1 MNNRTTDHAKIATKR
16 FFENPCLNSAVVYYF
31 AIPSVKQKVL
41 EGYNSYQQFLEEAR
55 ETAPEDFVDFAK
67 EAIEKNSM
75 TAELYEQNVLEIFK
89 QKITDIFYC
98 ASMYIAVSDQLI
110 DLLEERG
117 DKNQDLLQL
126 VISAINDFIEAKS
139 DEITNTV
146 KKLMLQS
153 QGVPEEQ
160 AEIMANDDSDDTI
173 IPIKVKIQ
181 FIDDCCDD
189 EKDCEAGCCCD
200 GSCNVKCNCEDGE
213 KCKCDGHCQCEC
225 GCNCGDCSDE

>member
-1 MNNRTTDHAKIATKR
+1 MKFKKYIKESFD
-16 FFENPCLNSAVVYYF
+16 E
-31 AIPSVKQKVL
+31 Q
-41 EGYNSYQQFLEEAR
+41 
-55 ETAPEDFVDFAK
+55 EDFVDFAK

-146 KKLMLQS
+146 KKLIFQS

-160 AEIMANDDSDDTI
+160 AEIMANGASDDTI

-181 FIDDCCDD
+181 FTDNCCDD
-189 EKDCEAGCCCD
+189 ENDCEAGCCCD
-200 GSCNVKCNCEDGE
+200 GSCNIKCNCEDGG

-225 GCNCGDCSDE
+225 GCDCSDCSDE